1 MGCQND
7 AGILRGDKL
16 SPEAKN
22 KLVSNIKDEI
32 TNGTNGTGSRLFFL
46 VGRTLNQF
54 KVPTR
59 SILLM
64 RKNLMGFTRTFSDC
78 SKKLLMS

>member
-46 VGRTLNQF
+46 WAER
-54 KVPTR
+54 
-59 SILLM
+59 
-64 RKNLMGFTRTFSDC
+64 
-78 SKKLLMS
+78 